1 MRIDEFASAEEQMAL
16 WKLVNDNVWQAI
28 ETQRQQQAQAA
39 QAKAAKAKLK
49 PRKGR
54 KGAKGGGRGKLSIPP
69 SLPVPIPAPTPKVPM
84 AKKPEASA
92 NPQQGSSQNHQPP
105 AQGQQLSQRQQQAQT
120 LPPAQ
125 TLAPPTAPV
134 IASTAPKDGVFAQ
147 NLMQKKSP
155 PHGDD
160 RHSANGYSPH
170 PPYKQKPAMGMARP
184 QQFR

>member
-39 QAKAAKAKLK
+39 QAKATKANSK

-54 KGAKGGGRGKLSIPP
+54 KGGRGKLSIPMPPPPP
-69 SLPVPIPAPTPKVPM
+69 SPKAPQ

-92 NPQQGSSQNHQPP
+92 NPQQAKPQNFQPP
-105 AQGQQLSQRQQQAQT
+105 AQGQQIAQRQPLAQ
-120 LPPAQ
+120 PQ
-125 TLAPPTAPV
+125 TAAAPV
-134 IASTAPKDGVFAQ
+134 APANASTAPKDGVFAQ
-147 NLMQKKSP
+147 KLVQKNSP

-160 RHSANGYSPH
+160 RHSKNGYPVN
-170 PPYKQKPAMGMARP
+170 PLYKPKTLGVMPRP
-184 QQFR
+184 Q

>member
-28 ETQRQQQAQAA
+28 ETQRQQQAKAA

-54 KGAKGGGRGKLSIPP
+54 KGAKGGGRGKLSIPMP
-69 SLPVPIPAPTPKVPM
+69 TPAPTPKVPM

-92 NPQQGSSQNHQPP
+92 NPQQGSGQNLQPP
-105 AQGQQLSQRQQQAQT
+105 AQGQQLSQRQQPAQT

-125 TLAPPTAPV
+125 TLAPHTAPV

-170 PPYKQKPAMGMARP
+170 PLHKQKPAMGMARP
-184 QQFR
+184 QNLR

>member
-16 WKLVNDNVWQAI
+16 WRLVNDNVWQAI

-54 KGAKGGGRGKLSIPP
+54 KGGRGKLSIPVPPPPP
-69 SLPVPIPAPTPKVPM
+69 SSKVPP

-92 NPQQGSSQNHQPP
+92 NPQQAKPQNLPPP
-105 AQGQQLSQRQQQAQT
+105 AQGQQIAQRQQLAQPQT
-120 LPPAQ
+120 AAASIAPAN
-125 TLAPPTAPV
+125 
-134 IASTAPKDGVFAQ
+134 ASTAPKDGVFAQ
-147 NLMQKKSP
+147 KLVQKNSP

-160 RHSANGYSPH
+160 RHSKNGYPVNPLH
-170 PPYKQKPAMGMARP
+170 KPKTLGVMPRP
-184 QQFR
+184 QQMR

>member
-28 ETQRQQQAQAA
+28 ETQRQQQAQ
-39 QAKAAKAKLK
+39 
-49 PRKGR
+49 
-54 KGAKGGGRGKLSIPP
+54 
-69 SLPVPIPAPTPKVPM
+69 
-84 AKKPEASA
+84 
-92 NPQQGSSQNHQPP
+92 
-105 AQGQQLSQRQQQAQT
+105 T

-125 TLAPPTAPV
+125 TLAPHTAPV

-147 NLMQKKSP
+147 NLLQKKSP

-170 PPYKQKPAMGMARP
+170 PPYKRQPAMGMARS